1 MPDILMFTTGR
12 TWRRAQAAVA
22 TVLGIVVVLW
32 IVFGQTLTFGRQLI
46 HVNLAIVLGTLTLVF
61 CGAFAGGFFGRKP

>member
-1 MPDILMFTTGR
+1 M
-12 TWRRAQAAVA
+12 
-22 TVLGIVVVLW
+22 LGIVVVLW